1 MNSLA
6 PIHKLAPI
14 DPLYMQQWI
23 CRAISEEFT
32 KYSYPN
38 MMQINRINLDLK
50 YGDIVCNVSSNC
62 NDIIKFKVNA
72 PKVLFFIGL
81 LVNSIK

>member
-32 KYSYPN
+32 KY
-38 MMQINRINLDLK
+38 NRINLDLK
-50 YGDIVCNVSSNC
+50 YGDFVCNVSSNC
-62 NDIIKFKVNA
+62 NDIIKFKVNT

-81 LVNSIK
+81 LVNNIK

>member
-1 MNSLA
+1 
-6 PIHKLAPI
+6 
-14 DPLYMQQWI
+14 
-23 CRAISEEFT
+23 
-32 KYSYPN
+32 
-38 MMQINRINLDLK
+38 MQINRINLDLK

>member
-14 DPLYMQQWI
+14 DPLYMQQWT

-32 KYSYPN
+32 KY
-38 MMQINRINLDLK
+38 NRINLDLK
-50 YGDIVCNVSSNC
+50 YGDFVCNVSSNC
-62 NDIIKFKVNA
+62 NDIIKFKVNT

-81 LVNSIK
+81 PVNNIK